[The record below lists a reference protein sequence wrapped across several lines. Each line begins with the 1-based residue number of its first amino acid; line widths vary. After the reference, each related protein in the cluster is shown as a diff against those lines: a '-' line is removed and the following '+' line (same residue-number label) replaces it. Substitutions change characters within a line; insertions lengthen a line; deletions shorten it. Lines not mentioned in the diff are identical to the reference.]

1 MARKADRFNDLKQ
14 SLGAKS
20 PTLSTLKRCTCC
32 EEDKKQNEYYKVYS
46 PLFKDDLFPTC
57 KTCIKKLVDTD
68 SSLSVYDMLRRM
80 DRPFLIEKW
89 EEIKNKNPES
99 DSLFGL
105 YLKAISSA
113 TQLALTWEDSMFPDA
128 EDAEDVA
135 ELNKRWSGFSYTD
148 KVILENM
155 YQEMLTTYEANTPIQ
170 RDIYKNI
177 CVARHKSNIAIAK
190 NEVVDFERFRKVI
203 SSLMN
208 DAKIK
213 PVQETGFDEGSTA
226 SYGQFIEKLENE
238 RPIPE
243 ATEEF
248 KDVDGIKKYFLKWFT
263 KQMQRALDLR
273 SKNDDIDEEISIIE
287 GES

>member
-1 MARKADRFNDLKQ
+1 MVRKANRFTDLKQ

-89 EEIKNKNPES
+89 EETKNKNSES

-105 YLKAISSA
+105 YLKTISSA
-113 TQLALTWEDSMFPDA
+113 TQLVLTWEDSMFPDD
-128 EDAEDVA
+128 EDSENVT
-135 ELNKRWSGFSYTD
+135 ELNRRWSGFSYTD
-148 KVILENM
+148 KVMLEDM
-155 YQEMLTTYEANTPIQ
+155 YQEMLSTYEANTPIQ

-177 CVARHKSNIAIAK
+177 CVARLKSNVAISQNNAT
-190 NEVVDFERFRKVI
+190 DFERYRKII

-226 SYGQFIEKLENE
+226 TFGQFIEKVESE

-243 ATEEF
+243 ATGRF
-248 KDVDGIKKYFLKWFT
+248 KDVDGIKKYIDKWFT
-263 KQMQRALDLR
+263 KQMQRALDIR
-273 SKNDDIDEEISIIE
+273 SKNDDLDDKIKGGDA
-287 GES
+287 

>member
-105 YLKAISSA
+105 YLKTISSA
-113 TQLALTWEDSMFPDA
+113 TQLALTWEDSVFPDD
-128 EDAEDVA
+128 EDTESVT
-135 ELNKRWSGFSYTD
+135 ELNRRWSGFSYTD
-148 KVILENM
+148 KMILENM

-170 RDIYKNI
+170 RDLYKNI
-177 CVARHKSNIAIAK
+177 CVASLKANEAISQNKAS
-190 NEVVDFERFRKVI
+190 DFERYRKIV
-203 SSLMN
+203 SSLTN

-226 SYGQFIEKLENE
+226 TFGQFIEKVESE

-243 ATEEF
+243 ATGRF
-248 KDVDGIKKYFLKWFT
+248 KDVDGIKKYIDKWFT
-263 KQMQRALDLR
+263 KQMQRALDIR
-273 SKNDDIDEEISIIE
+273 SKNDDIDDKIKD
-287 GES
+287 GDA

>member
-1 MARKADRFNDLKQ
+1 MARKADRFTDLKQ

-20 PTLSTLKRCTCC
+20 PALTTLKRCTCC

-89 EEIKNKNPES
+89 EETKIKNPES

-113 TQLALTWEDSMFPDA
+113 TQLALNWEDSMFPDD
-128 EDAEDVA
+128 EESDSSSD
-135 ELNKRWSGFSYTD
+135 LNKRWSGFGYTE
-148 KVILENM
+148 KMLLEEM
-155 YQEMLTTYEANTPIQ
+155 YQEMLSTYEANTPIQ

-177 CVARHKSNIAIAK
+177 CIARHKSNVAITQNNAP
-190 NEVVDFERFRKVI
+190 DFERYRKII

-226 SYGQFIEKLENE
+226 TFGQFIEKIE
-238 RPIPE
+238 RTEPIPE
-243 ATEEF
+243 ATGEF
-248 KDVDGIKKYFLKWFT
+248 LDADNIKGYIYKHFT
-263 KQMQRALDLR
+263 QQMKLALGLI
-273 SKNDDIDEEISIIE
+273 SKNDLIDSR
-287 GES
+287 GE

>member
-1 MARKADRFNDLKQ
+1 MARKADRFTDLKQ

-20 PTLSTLKRCTCC
+20 TALTTLKRCTCC

-89 EEIKNKNPES
+89 EETKTKNPES

-113 TQLALTWEDSMFPDA
+113 TQLALTWEDSVFPDD
-128 EDAEDVA
+128 EDTESVT
-135 ELNKRWSGFSYTD
+135 ELNRRWSGFGYTD
-148 KVILENM
+148 KMTLENM
-155 YQEMLTTYEANTPIQ
+155 YQEMLLTYEATTPIQ
-170 RDIYKNI
+170 RDLYKNI
-177 CVARHKSNIAIAK
+177 CVASLKANEAISQNKAS
-190 NEVVDFERFRKVI
+190 DFERYRKI
-203 SSLMN
+203 MSSLTN

-273 SKNDDIDEEISIIE
+273 SKNDDIDEEIPIIE

>member
-1 MARKADRFNDLKQ
+1 MARKTDRFSDLKQ
-14 SLGAKS
+14 SLGTKTSSSAATK
-20 PTLSTLKRCTCC
+20 KCTCC
-32 EEDKKQNEYYKVYS
+32 EEDKKFNEYYKVFS

-57 KTCIKKLVDTD
+57 KMCIKDLVDTS
-68 SSLSVYDMLRRM
+68 SSLSIYDMLRRM
-80 DRPFLIEKW
+80 DRPFIVEKW
-89 EEIKNKNPES
+89 DEVKEKSPES

-105 YLKAISSA
+105 YLKSISA
-113 TQLALTWEDSMFPDA
+113 VTQLSLTWEDSMFPDDD
-128 EDAEDVA
+128 DAENIAD
-135 ELNKRWSGFSYTD
+135 LNRRWSGFTYTE
-148 KVILENM
+148 KMILEEM
-155 YQEMLTTYEANTPIQ
+155 YQEMLGSYDSSSPIQ

-190 NEVVDFERFRKVI
+190 NNSTDFERFRKVI

-213 PVQETGFDEGSTA
+213 PVQETGFDENSTA
-226 SYGQFIEKLENE
+226 TFGQFIEKVENE

-243 ATEEF
+243 ATGEF
-248 KDVDGIKKYFLKWFT
+248 KDADGIKKYINKWFT

-273 SKNDDIDEEISIIE
+273 TKNDDIEEKIKD